1 MAEQSDNKR
10 IAKNTLLLYLRM
22 LVSLVVSL
30 YTSRVVL
37 NTLGVTDYGINN
49 VVAGVIALLGF
60 ITGSL
65 GGATSRFLT
74 FDLGR
79 DDQEQLKK
87 TFGSIMAIYMLLA
100 GFIVLFGETVGLWL
114 VLNKLVIPH
123 DRMFAALWIYQ
134 LSIASSVIGV
144 ISAPYNSVI
153 IAHEKMGAFAYM
165 SIFDVVMK
173 LLIVYLLVIAPFD
186 KLIFYNVLYFIVGII
201 DRVIYGVYCSRRF
214 PEVHAKIKLNW
225 KEAKPIFT
233 FAAWV
238 MNGNLAVIGYTQG
251 LNILLNLFF
260 GPAVNAARGIAV
272 QVQSV
277 LSGFTANFQT
287 AVNPQLTKSYA
298 KGDLQRMHE
307 LIVLSSKFSFFLLL
321 FLSLPVIFEAN
332 LVLKWWLGQVP
343 DHSVNFFRLIVCTS
357 LLYTLANPITTSVNA
372 TGILKKFQLVEGSML
387 LMIVPIAYICLKFF
401 HIRPEGVFVVHI
413 CVEICTQIARLVIV
427 LPMINFPMKDY
438 LSSIIRPVFIVL
450 LLAPI
455 LPLLTYFSMDQNV
468 GSFFVVCSVCVLTTA
483 CVILKFGCNEPERTF
498 VYTKVK
504 ALLHFHHE

>member
-1 MAEQSDNKR
+1 MSTQTSDNNKR
-10 IAKNTLLLYLRM
+10 LAKNSLLLYVRM
-22 LVSLVVSL
+22 LLTMGISL

-37 NTLGVTDYGINN
+37 STLGFSDYGIYN
-49 VVAGVIALLGF
+49 VVGGFVAMFSFVNGSMTAATQRFFTIELGKNGDIGTVF
-60 ITGSL
+60 N
-65 GGATSRFLT
+65 TSR
-74 FDLGR
+74 
-79 DDQEQLKK
+79 
-87 TFGSIMAIYMLLA
+87 AIHGLLA
-100 GFIVLFGETVGLWL
+100 LVILVLCESVGLWFFYNKMQIPAERLSSAFWTLQCSILATL
-114 VLNKLVIPH
+114 VVI
-123 DRMFAALWIYQ
+123 I
-134 LSIASSVIGV
+134 SV
-144 ISAPYNSVI
+144 PYNAVI
-153 IAHEKMGAFAYM
+153 VAHEKMSIYAYM

-186 KLIFYNVLYFIVGII
+186 KLIFYNVLFFVVGII
-201 DRVIYGVYCSRRF
+201 DRIIYGVYCSRRF
-214 PEVHAKIKLNW
+214 AEVHAKIRLNW

-357 LLYTLANPITTSVNA
+357 LLYTLSNPITTSVNA

-427 LPMINFPMKDY
+427 LPMISFPMKDY
-438 LSSIIRPVFIVL
+438 LSSVMRPIFIVL

-498 VYTKVK
+498 VYAKVK

>member
-10 IAKNTLLLYLRM
+10 LAKNTLLLYLRM

-49 VVAGVIALLGF
+49 VVVGVIALLGF
-60 ITGSL
+60 VTGSL
-65 GGATSRFLT
+65 GGATSCFLT

-79 DDQEQLKK
+79 DDQEELKK

-100 GFIVLFGETVGLWL
+100 GFVVLFGETVGLWL

-186 KLIFYNVLYFIVGII
+186 KLIFYNVLYFAVGII
-201 DRVIYGVYCSRRF
+201 DRVIYGVYSSRRF

-277 LSGFTANFQT
+277 LSGFTASFQT

-307 LIVLSSKFSFFLLL
+307 LIILSSKSYSSCFSYCLCRL
-321 FLSLPVIFEAN
+321 FL
-332 LVLKWWLGQVP
+332 
-343 DHSVNFFRLIVCTS
+343 
-357 LLYTLANPITTSVNA
+357 
-372 TGILKKFQLVEGSML
+372 
-387 LMIVPIAYICLKFF
+387 
-401 HIRPEGVFVVHI
+401 RP
-413 CVEICTQIARLVIV
+413 TW
-427 LPMINFPMKDY
+427 Y
-438 LSSIIRPVFIVL
+438 
-450 LLAPI
+450 
-455 LPLLTYFSMDQNV
+455 
-468 GSFFVVCSVCVLTTA
+468 
-483 CVILKFGCNEPERTF
+483 
-498 VYTKVK
+498 
-504 ALLHFHHE
+504 

>member
-307 LIVLSSKFSFFLLL
+307 LIILSSKFSFFLLF
-321 FLSLPVIFEAN
+321 FLSLPVVFEAN

-357 LLYTLANPITTSVNA
+357 LLYTLSNPITTSVNA
-372 TGILKKFQLVEGSML
+372 TGILKKFQLIEGSML

-413 CVEICTQIARLVIV
+413 CVEICTQIARLIIV
-427 LPMINFPMKDY
+427 LPMIKMSSKVYINNVAIPVLRVLLIAPIVPMLAY
-438 LSSIIRPVFIVL
+438 HYTNQNILTFILICFLCILSTSSSI
-450 LLAPI
+450 
-455 LPLLTYFSMDQNV
+455 YF
-468 GSFFVVCSVCVLTTA
+468 A
-483 CVILKFGCNEPERTF
+483 GCNSTEKGILTSKVRT
-498 VYTKVK
+498 
-504 ALLHFHHE
+504 LIRHHV

>member
-79 DDQEQLKK
+79 NDQEQLKK

-100 GFIVLFGETVGLWL
+100 GFIVLFGETIGLWL
-114 VLNKLVIPH
+114 VLKKLVIPH

-186 KLIFYNVLYFIVGII
+186 KLIFYNVLFFVVGII
-201 DRVIYGVYCSRRF
+201 DRIIY
-214 PEVHAKIKLNW
+214 
-225 KEAKPIFT
+225 
-233 FAAWV
+233 
-238 MNGNLAVIGYTQG
+238 
-251 LNILLNLFF
+251 
-260 GPAVNAARGIAV
+260 
-272 QVQSV
+272 
-277 LSGFTANFQT
+277 
-287 AVNPQLTKSYA
+287 
-298 KGDLQRMHE
+298 
-307 LIVLSSKFSFFLLL
+307 
-321 FLSLPVIFEAN
+321 
-332 LVLKWWLGQVP
+332 
-343 DHSVNFFRLIVCTS
+343 
-357 LLYTLANPITTSVNA
+357 
-372 TGILKKFQLVEGSML
+372 
-387 LMIVPIAYICLKFF
+387 
-401 HIRPEGVFVVHI
+401 
-413 CVEICTQIARLVIV
+413 
-427 LPMINFPMKDY
+427 
-438 LSSIIRPVFIVL
+438 
-450 LLAPI
+450 
-455 LPLLTYFSMDQNV
+455 
-468 GSFFVVCSVCVLTTA
+468 
-483 CVILKFGCNEPERTF
+483 
-498 VYTKVK
+498 
-504 ALLHFHHE
+504 